1 MDDAEAIV
9 SNAIRRA
16 AENGLPYA
24 GALAPKE
31 AFALLNL
38 DPPATLVDV
47 RTQAE
52 WYWVGRVPGAVTI
65 EWSMYPGGAR
75 NPEFLTQLKERVPT
89 TSALLMFICRS
100 GQRSHH
106 AAALAT
112 EAGYSQCYNVLEGF
126 EGDRDAKGHRNSI
139 NGWRVA
145 GLPWEQG

>member
-1 MDDAEAIV
+1 MYDVETIV
-9 SNAIRRA
+9 SNAKRRA
-16 AENGLPYA
+16 IEKGLPYA

-31 AFALLNL
+31 AFALMRSAV
-38 DPPATLVDV
+38 PATLVDV

-65 EWSMYPGGAR
+65 EWSTYPGGAR
-75 NPEFLTQLKERVPT
+75 NPAFLAQLREQVPM

-112 EAGYSQCYNVLEGF
+112 EAGYSHCYNVLEGF
-126 EGDRDAKGHRNSI
+126 EGDRDAQGHRNSI
-139 NGWRVA
+139 NGWRA
-145 GLPWEQG
+145 TGLPWEQG